1 MKSERDEITVARK
14 RKRRKYNLKRTARFL
29 AALLLVLVA
38 IVAANTFTSTTFKDI
53 GDFFAATFSASDGW
67 PAALGESE
75 PLQSE
80 RLTSA
85 FAVVT
90 SDDLVVISRS
100 GARLLD
106 KTHGFVS
113 PFIAAAGNRIAL
125 CNRGSRD
132 VRVYNRSSE
141 LVAFSAEGAI
151 IDAALSSDGTLALLT
166 ESERYTCELS
176 IYQNGLYERSM
187 TWKGAN
193 GFPLLAAL
201 SPNGERAAAVTV
213 SVAGGSLGSTVTV
226 IDARREKEL
235 YSASV
240 EGTVLRLI
248 LSNDGGFCAVTD
260 TQTVRV
266 SAGGETTASYD
277 YGGRPLL
284 ASSAD
289 GSRLALV
296 FGDNSRPAVNTCA
309 VLDRNLTETSV
320 ITGCGIANALEVSG
334 DRLYLLGRGR
344 LNVYSA
350 SGELIKV
357 YNTDIKAQNIVEF
370 SSIIEILP
378 DRAKRAEER
387 ELEETPVEQGAA

>member
-1 MKSERDEITVARK
+1 MNNPKDEITAARK
-14 RKRRKYNLKRTARFL
+14 RKRRKYNMKRTARFL
-29 AALLLVLVA
+29 AALLLMLIAV
-38 IVAANTFTSTTFKDI
+38 VAANTFTSTTFRDI
-53 GDFFAATFSASDGW
+53 GDFFSATFSASGGW

-90 SDDLVVISRS
+90 SDELVVISRS

-106 KTHGFVS
+106 KTHGFVA
-113 PFIAAAGNRIAL
+113 PFIAASDNRIAL

-132 VRVYNRSSE
+132 VRVYNRSRE
-141 LVAFSAEGAI
+141 LASFSADGAI
-151 IDAALSSDGTLALLT
+151 IDAALSGDGTLALLT

-187 TWKGAN
+187 TWKGAS

-201 SPNGERAAAVTV
+201 SPNGERAAAVRV

-235 YSASV
+235 YSVSV
-240 EGTVLRLI
+240 EGTVLKLI
-248 LSNDGGFCAVTD
+248 LGNDGGFCAVSD
-260 TQTVRV
+260 TQAVRV
-266 SAGGETTASYD
+266 SSSGETTASYG
-277 YGGRPLL
+277 YGGKPLL
-284 ASSAD
+284 ASSED
-289 GSRLALV
+289 GNRLALV

-309 VLDRNLTETSV
+309 VLDRNLAETSL
-320 ITGCGIANALEVSG
+320 ITDCGIVNALDVSG
-334 DRLYLLGRGR
+334 DRLFVLGRGQ
-344 LNVYSA
+344 LAVYSA

-378 DRAKRAEER
+378 DRAQRAEER
-387 ELEETPVEQGAA
+387 ELEKTPADAGEA

>member
-67 PAALGESE
+67 PAALGERE

-90 SDDLVVISRS
+90 SDELVVISRS

-106 KTHGFVS
+106 ETHGLVS
-113 PFIAAAGNRIAL
+113 PFIAAADNRIAL
-125 CNRGSRD
+125 CSRGSRD
-132 VRVYNRSSE
+132 VRVYNRSRE
-141 LVAFSAEGAI
+141 LASFSADGAI
-151 IDAALSSDGTLALLT
+151 IDAALSADGTLALLS

-176 IYQNGLYERSM
+176 VYQNGLYERSM
-187 TWKGAN
+187 TWKGAS

-201 SPNGERAAAVTV
+201 SPNGARAAAVTV
-213 SVAGGSLGSTVTV
+213 SVAGGSLGSAVTV
-226 IDARREKEL
+226 IDTGREKEL
-235 YSASV
+235 YSAAVS
-240 EGTVLRLI
+240 GTVLKVI
-248 LSNDGGFCAVTD
+248 LNNDGGFCAVSD

-266 SAGGETTASYD
+266 SSSGEITESYG
-277 YGGRPLL
+277 YEGKPLL

-289 GSRLALV
+289 GNRLALV

-309 VLDRNLTETSV
+309 VLERNLTQTAEIS
-320 ITGCGIANALEVSG
+320 GCGVVNSLVLSG
-334 DRLYLLGRGR
+334 DRLYLLGRGQ
-344 LNVYSA
+344 LGVYNV